1 MAIALDTA
9 IPKRRASTR
18 ERHLAG
24 GYDRSKAF
32 RSARRHTM
40 LVRLLRVT
48 LPICAVCC
56 LAVFFLSM
64 KRTVKVKGGTI
75 TVSSV
80 SLTGDGLKMQK
91 PKYEGYSKDGAR
103 YVVEART
110 ALPEAG
116 KPDRIHLD
124 DIDGTLTQA
133 NGQRMRLKSKKGLF
147 DNKKN
152 ELELFEG
159 IDIRGENGMMARLT
173 RATVFVKEQ
182 RIISNEPIYAELIN
196 GWIRAQRVEILQK
209 SRLMTFEGNVKV
221 HLKKLPAQP
230 KTAPA
235 GKTAPAQP
243 ATPESRPQ

>member
-1 MAIALDTA
+1 MKGIVDGHHHIWRQTDLPWLLGPTQPRIFGPYDAI
-9 IPKRRASTR
+9 KRD
-18 ERHLAG
+18 
-24 GYDRSKAF
+24 Y
-32 RSARRHTM
+32 
-40 LVRLLRVT
+40 
-48 LPICAVCC
+48 PIEE
-56 LAVFFLSM
+56 
-64 KRTVKVKGGTI
+64 
-75 TVSSV
+75 
-80 SLTGDGLKMQK
+80 
-91 PKYEGYSKDGAR
+91 Y
-103 YVVEART
+103 
-110 ALPEAG
+110 
-116 KPDRIHLD
+116 LD